1 MDLVTSVGIGASILT
16 ATSLIPQLIKLLKEK
31 KSNDVSTVML
41 SVLLIGLG
49 LWIYYG
55 ALRNDVII
63 VVSNAFAALVNLC
76 TFFLTLY
83 FKRTSD

>member
-1 MDLVTSVGIGASILT
+1 MDLVTAIGIGASVLT

-31 KSNDVSTVML
+31 KSNDVSSVTL
-41 SVLLIGLG
+41 TVLLIGLG

-55 ALRNDVII
+55 ALRSDVII
-63 VVSNAFAALVNLC
+63 VVSNAFAALVNLA

-83 FKRTSD
+83 FRRARD